1 MLYYYYVVILYYYYY
16 YYYLYYYHYYELTF
30 RKKFGTI
37 KGLREGAKLDLNRLH
52 FSWENI
58 QRKKPMEHMDIKVQ
72 KERIKRYT
80 WNTWNKQS
88 GTKGTKRTNGTKGT
102 HGTNSPVQREP
113 MEHMDIKVQK
123 LLDLFTLCA
132 YHYTL

>member
-1 MLYYYYVVILYYYYY
+1 MV
-16 YYYLYYYHYYELTF
+16 HT
-30 RKKFGTI
+30 
-37 KGLREGAKLDLNRLH
+37 
-52 FSWENI
+52 
-58 QRKKPMEHMDIKVQ
+58 EHMDIKVQ
-72 KERIKRYT
+72 KERIKRYTWNT

-123 LLDLFTLCA
+123 LLDLLT
-132 YHYTL
+132 